1 MATWE
6 HLSAAPEELKEVG
19 PERKLWTSIV
29 SLRSCGPGQVDGW
42 TCVQDP
48 SLLLDIVYV
57 LPWPSSIFAVLLH
70 VRLFAFGFKE
80 QDKHCGGVF
89 LTPSFHQLPPAE
101 TKRDLAPFGLGR
113 VFFFLFP
120 LHKYSGFFLISPVGL
135 HCFRV
140 MSTVSFG
147 FTVLANDFAGLSA
160 PFVFA
165 LFLNVSLCKHLCG
178 SLNLW
183 IMKEDLHASFVWILN
198 N

>member
-1 MATWE
+1 M
-6 HLSAAPEELKEVG
+6 EV
-19 PERKLWTSIV
+19 
-29 SLRSCGPGQVDGW
+29 
-42 TCVQDP
+42 
-48 SLLLDIVYV
+48 
-57 LPWPSSIFAVLLH
+57 F
-70 VRLFAFGFKE
+70 
-80 QDKHCGGVF
+80 F

-101 TKRDLAPFGLGR
+101 TKRDLALFGLRR
-113 VFFFLFP
+113 VFFSFS
-120 LHKYSGFFLISPVGL
+120 HYINIQGFFFNISPVGL